1 MTPEERQLI
10 TGLFDR
16 LKGAANAPRDP
27 EAEALIADAV
37 RQQPYAAYVFAQTV
51 IVQEEA
57 LKGAAA
63 RIQDLEVKLEAEAA
77 KAREAAAT
85 AAAGSSSFLGG
96 FGKSLFGGE
105 PARPAAPAAVPPTGP
120 RTGSGVPAWGG
131 QPQQPGQP
139 GQPMQAPGGPWGG
152 AMGAQPGMQQPQQ
165 GGMFGGGGGGFLK
178 GAMATAAGVAGGAL
192 LYQGISSMFS
202 GSQGATGAQSLLN
215 PTAGE
220 TTGGAAGP
228 ADTASI
234 GSDIFNPASTSTAGL
249 TEASYDEEDNSADDA
264 GYDDGG
270 DDGWA

>member
-27 EAEALIADAV
+27 EAEALITDAV

-77 KAREAAAT
+77 RAREAAAT

-105 PARPAAPAAVPPTGP
+105 PARPAAPAAVP

-202 GSQGATGAQSLLN
+202 GSGAAAGATGAQSLLN

-249 TEASYDEEDNSADDA
+249 TEASYDEEDDSAHDA